1 MMTIDELVNKS
12 EALHVHITREMEEQF
27 IRYISLLQT
36 WNRKMNLTAIDET
49 EEIIEKHFYDCI
61 LPLSDFDLKGTCA
74 DVGSGAGFPGIVWK
88 IVKPDISMTLI
99 EPTGKRCHFL
109 EAVITELGLKNIQVV
124 NERAEDYA
132 SKHRE
137 SFDVVTARAVAN
149 MSVLSELCVPL
160 VKINGLFVAMKGMHG
175 KEEAQQASH
184 ALDVLGV
191 QLLNMSEE
199 SLYSGDQ
206 RVNLI
211 YKKVKSTPSQYP
223 RNYGTIKKKPL

>member
-1 MMTIDELVNKS
+1 MTIDEFVNKS
-12 EALHVHITREMEEQF
+12 ETIHVHITQEMKEQF

-36 WNRKMNLTAIDET
+36 WNQKMNLTAIDET
-49 EEIIEKHFYDCI
+49 EEIIEKHFYDCV

-88 IVKPDISMTLI
+88 IVKPDVDMTLI

-109 EAVITELGLKNIQVV
+109 EAVITELGLKDIQVI
-124 NERAEDYA
+124 NERAEDFA
-132 SKHRE
+132 SKYRE

-149 MSVLSELCVPL
+149 MSVLSELCIPL
-160 VKINGLFVAMKGMHG
+160 VKADGLFVAMKGMHG
-175 KEEAQQASH
+175 KEEAQQAAH

-191 QLLNMSEE
+191 QLLDMSEV
-199 SLYSGDQ
+199 SLYSGDH

-211 YKKVKSTPSQYP
+211 YKKVKQTPMQYP